1 MNCFAIFR
9 GPRTIGILTAAAA
22 MLVAP
27 AVLAETYLTI
37 ENVPVDVTAKNAAA
51 ARDSAIAV
59 AQSKAFDQLI
69 KQVVA
74 NPADQARLHP
84 GQEQIES
91 FVKDFGVD
99 NERVST
105 VRYIGLYSVRFKA
118 SLINKYLSDSGVT
131 PANEQS
137 LQADTGAPETATAQ
151 QVTGP
156 VTSYPMA
163 MPLTG
168 VTDWVR
174 LHNQLAATPGVA
186 RVALDALTHDSAAV
200 TVDFAGDPV
209 ALQAA
214 LSGTGYVLVQISP
227 PGAMGQGS
235 FQLQPAGS
243 QPPPPAPVAPAQ
255 SQ

>member
-1 MNCFAIFR
+1 MDSFAIFR
-9 GPRTIGILTAAAA
+9 GHRRFGILAVAA
-22 MLVAP
+22 MFCASG
-27 AVLAETYLTI
+27 AASAETYLTI

-69 KQVVA
+69 KQIVA
-74 NPADQARLHP
+74 NPSDQARLHP

-131 PANEQS
+131 PGNEQA
-137 LQADTGAPETATAQ
+137 LQADTAIPGTDTALAEP

-156 VTSYPMA
+156 VTSYAIA
-163 MPLTG
+163 MPVG
-168 VTDWVR
+168 GITDWVR
-174 LHNQLAATPGVA
+174 LHGQLAGIQGVA
-186 RVALDALTHDSAAV
+186 RVSLDALTHDNAAV
-200 TVDFAGDPV
+200 TVDFAGDLPTLQG
-209 ALQAA
+209 ALA
-214 LSGTGYVLVQISP
+214 GGGYALVQSG
-227 PGAMGQGS
+227 PG
-235 FQLQPAGS
+235 FQLQPAGAV
-243 QPPPPAPVAPAQ
+243 QRPAPAPLPPAPAQ
-255 SQ
+255 PQ

>member
-1 MNCFAIFR
+1 MFS
-9 GPRTIGILTAAAA
+9 AAGAA
-22 MLVAP
+22 SAD
-27 AVLAETYLTI
+27 TYLTI

-59 AQSKAFDQLI
+59 AQAKAFDQLI

-74 NPADQARLHP
+74 NPSDQARLHP
-84 GQEQIES
+84 SQEQIES

-137 LQADTGAPETATAQ
+137 LQPDNSASGGAETAAAP

-156 VTSYPMA
+156 VTSYAIAMA
-163 MPLTG
+163 VG
-168 VTDWVR
+168 GITDWVR
-174 LHNQLAATPGVA
+174 LHGQLAGMQGVA
-186 RVALDALTHDSAAV
+186 RVSLDALTHDNAAV
-200 TVDFAGDPV
+200 TVDFAGDLS
-209 ALQAA
+209 ALQGA
-214 LSGTGYVLVQISP
+214 LAGGGYALVQSG
-227 PGAMGQGS
+227 PG
-235 FQLQPAGS
+235 FQLQPAGAVPV
-243 QPPPPAPVAPAQ
+243 QRAGVEPPPPAPAASLQ
-255 SQ
+255 QQ